1 MGSIKKAIGVIV
13 GNVHK
18 FLQER
23 IKVGKIRAINYVS
36 YTDSIDAMDQTYL
49 LSCKNPFHNM
59 KIDDVFQFDL
69 KSLRYDCDR
78 RWVEIKKEY
87 ESKMISCSEQWK
99 VSDPRSCGDGT
110 TQCDLPK
117 SVKCEPFTC
126 SKLDIPD
133 FEKTVDVGKSHS
145 LNK

>member
-1 MGSIKKAIGVIV
+1 MGSIKMAIGVIV

-23 IKVGKIRAINYVS
+23 IKIEKIRAINYIS

-78 RWVEIKKEY
+78 R
-87 ESKMISCSEQWK
+87 
-99 VSDPRSCGDGT
+99 
-110 TQCDLPK
+110 
-117 SVKCEPFTC
+117 
-126 SKLDIPD
+126 
-133 FEKTVDVGKSHS
+133 
-145 LNK
+145 